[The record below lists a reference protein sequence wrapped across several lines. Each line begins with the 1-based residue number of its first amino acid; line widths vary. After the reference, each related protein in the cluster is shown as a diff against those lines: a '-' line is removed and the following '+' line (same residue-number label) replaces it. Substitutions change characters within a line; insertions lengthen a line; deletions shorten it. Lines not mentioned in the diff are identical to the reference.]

1 MKVFNK
7 LTIALSASLLTLLF
21 VVLLISVLL
30 FKLGI
35 TNIHLWFVLFSF
47 VILIIAIYVIYIIH
61 LWIPI
66 QRISEAITSLV
77 KWDEYIEIK
86 VNNKHEIWAISHFIN
101 QVVEKV
107 KNLSWELLKWRRV
120 IWEVNAASEI
130 QKSILPNKAP
140 EWIVW
145 LDIIARS
152 RASSEIWWD
161 NFDII
166 QSLANT
172 IFYIWDV
179 TGHWAPAA
187 LIMTMANTAI
197 RAYATSALTTKE
209 IFTKTNA
216 LLFQKITTNHFM
228 SAVMLRWDNEKQ
240 KMFYTWAGHETIIL
254 FSKETWKV
262 SNIKSW
268 WIALKMIKEINP
280 LIEEKE
286 INFNQWDL
294 LALYSDWI
302 TEAKNQFWERYWIDR
317 LTKVIEYSW
326 SNDIE
331 DVFKEFT
338 RDYSEYVWS
347 HPQEDDVTLI
357 IIKNTGHYWKKNYID
372 VWSKQSNK
380 TWITSM
386 QWGWE

>member
-1 MKVFNK
+1 MSNK
-7 LTIALSASLLTLLF
+7 LTIALTASLLTVLF
-21 VVLLISVLL
+21 VVLIIFVLL
-30 FKLGI
+30 FKLWI
-35 TNIHLWFVLFSF
+35 TNIHLWFVLAF
-47 VILIIAIYVIYIIH
+47 LIIFIASIYVIYIIH
-61 LWIPI
+61 MWIPL
-66 QRISEAITSLV
+66 QRISNAIASLV
-77 KWDEYIEIK
+77 KWDDYIEIK
-86 VNNKHEIWAISHFIN
+86 VKNKHEIWTISHFIN

-172 IFYIWDV
+172 LFYIWDV

-197 RAYATSALTTKE
+197 RAYATSALSTKE
-209 IFTKTNA
+209 ILTKTNS

-240 KMFYTWAGHETIIL
+240 KMYYTWAGHETIIL
-254 FSKETWKV
+254 FSKETWKAE
-262 SNIKSW
+262 NIKSW

-286 INFNQWDL
+286 MHFVQWDI
-294 LALYSDWI
+294 AVLYSDWI

-317 LTKVIEYSW
+317 LSKVIEYNWTS
-326 SNDIE
+326 DIE
-331 DVFKEFT
+331 TIFKEFT
-338 RDYSEYVWS
+338 KDYSEYVWS

-357 IIKNTGHYWKKNYID
+357 IVKNTGHYWKKNFID